1 MLIDKWRHQTS
12 WTMQPIRSL
21 TSSQPKERDYQ
32 PEESS
37 GSQGSEEVQ
46 QSMASPK
53 YEPFAPLTLG
63 VTVLA
68 GLAVIAAVHF
78 ARPLL
83 VPIVIGVLISYV
95 LEPLVAWLIGRGVPR
110 AISASVVFVLMLT
123 AVGATAY
130 GVRQQ
135 AGEFANTLPGA
146 ARDLRRAIQEWK
158 GNGPGALDQVQ
169 RAADELQQASMLA
182 AARPVRRT
190 PQESRPF
197 DVAGYLWSTSA
208 AAWTWAADS
217 VVVLFLSY
225 YLLLAGDL
233 FRRKLFEIA
242 GPTLSDKKKTLGI
255 LNDVSAQISSF
266 LFIRAVISAFVA
278 VATGLALWAAGLAQP
293 AVWGLVAGVL
303 NVIPY
308 VGPIVVAS
316 ALGVVAFLQFHSMT
330 MASLVVGLTT
340 LVACIEAYVITPWLT
355 SRTAEMNPVAVF
367 VGLAFW
373 GWLWGLP
380 GLLLAPALMMILKA
394 VCDQVEG
401 LKPVAALL
409 KA

>member
-1 MLIDKWRHQTS
+1 MLIHMSRQTS

-37 GSQGSEEVQ
+37 GSQRSEEVQ
-46 QSMASPK
+46 QSMASPT

-158 GNGPGALDQVQ
+158 GNGPGPLDQVQ
-169 RAADELQQASMLA
+169 RAADELQQASMPA
-182 AARPVRRT
+182 AAKPVRRT

-197 DVAGYLWSTSA
+197 DVAGCLLSTSA
-208 AAWTWAADS
+208 AALTGGADS

-266 LFIRAVISAFVA
+266 LFIRAVISVFVA

-293 AVWGLVAGVL
+293 AVWGLSAG
-303 NVIPY
+303 
-308 VGPIVVAS
+308 A
-316 ALGVVAFLQFHSMT
+316 
-330 MASLVVGLTT
+330 
-340 LVACIEAYVITPWLT
+340 
-355 SRTAEMNPVAVF
+355 
-367 VGLAFW
+367 
-373 GWLWGLP
+373 
-380 GLLLAPALMMILKA
+380 
-394 VCDQVEG
+394 
-401 LKPVAALL
+401 
-409 KA
+409 

>member
-1 MLIDKWRHQTS
+1 
-12 WTMQPIRSL
+12 MQPIRSL
-21 TSSQPKERDYQ
+21 VPVDGTTSKDTSITARSQL
-32 PEESS
+32 EESGYQQES
-37 GSQGSEEVQ
+37 SASERSEEAQ
-46 QSMASPK
+46 QSMARPK
-53 YEPFAPLTLG
+53 YESYGPLTLG

-68 GLAVIAAVHF
+68 GLALIAAVHF

-95 LEPLVAWLIGRGVPR
+95 LEPLVAWLVDRGLPR
-110 AISASVVFVLMLT
+110 AISASIVFVLMLT
-123 AVGATAY
+123 AVGLTAY
-130 GVRQQ
+130 SVRRQ
-135 AGEFANTLPGA
+135 ASDLVNTLPGA

-169 RAADELQQASMLA
+169 RAADELQQASMPA

-208 AAWTWAADS
+208 AAWRWAADS

-242 GPTLSDKKKTLGI
+242 GPTLSDKKRTLGI

-278 VATGLALWAAGLAQP
+278 VGTGLALWAAGLAQP

-316 ALGVVAFLQFHSMT
+316 ALGVVAFLQFDSMT

-340 LVACIEAYVITPWLT
+340 LVACVEAYVITPWLT

-394 VCDQVEG
+394 VCDHVES

>member
-1 MLIDKWRHQTS
+1 MLIDMSRQTS

-21 TSSQPKERDYQ
+21 TRSQPMERDYQ

-46 QSMASPK
+46 QSIARPK
-53 YEPFAPLTLG
+53 YESFAPLTLG

-68 GLAVIAAVHF
+68 GLAVIAAVHL

-83 VPIVIGVLISYV
+83 GAIVIGVLISYV

-123 AVGATAY
+123 AAGATAY
-130 GVRQQ
+130 GVRRQ
-135 AGEFANTLPGA
+135 AGELVNTLPGA
-146 ARDLRRAIQEWK
+146 ARDLRRAIQAWK

-169 RAADELQQASMLA
+169 RAADELQQASMPA

-197 DVAGYLWSTSA
+197 DVAGYLWSTSS
-208 AAWTWAADS
+208 AAWTWAADG

-242 GPTLSDKKKTLGI
+242 GPSRSGQKKKVGCPK
-255 LNDVSAQISSF
+255 DG
-266 LFIRAVISAFVA
+266 R
-278 VATGLALWAAGLAQP
+278 G
-293 AVWGLVAGVL
+293 GV
-303 NVIPY
+303 
-308 VGPIVVAS
+308 
-316 ALGVVAFLQFHSMT
+316 
-330 MASLVVGLTT
+330 
-340 LVACIEAYVITPWLT
+340 
-355 SRTAEMNPVAVF
+355 
-367 VGLAFW
+367 
-373 GWLWGLP
+373 
-380 GLLLAPALMMILKA
+380 
-394 VCDQVEG
+394 
-401 LKPVAALL
+401 
-409 KA
+409 

>member
-1 MLIDKWRHQTS
+1 
-12 WTMQPIRSL
+12 MQITQAPAV
-21 TSSQPKERDYQ
+21 RD
-32 PEESS
+32 
-37 GSQGSEEVQ
+37 GSQEVEQ
-46 QSMASPK
+46 TAHSTK
-53 YEPFAPLTLG
+53 EWFRPLTAG

-68 GLAVIAAVHF
+68 GLSVVAAVHF

-95 LEPLVAWLIGRGVPR
+95 LEPLVAWLIGKGVPR

-123 AVGATAY
+123 AVGVTAY

-135 AGEFANTLPGA
+135 ASEFVNTLPGA
-146 ARDLRRAIQEWK
+146 ARELRRAIQEWK

-169 RAADELQQASMLA
+169 RAADELQQASIPNV
-182 AARPVRRT
+182 ARPIRRA
-190 PQESRPF
+190 PPDSRPF
-197 DVAGYLWSTSA
+197 DVAGYLWSTST
-208 AAWTWAADS
+208 AAWSWAADG

-293 AVWGLVAGVL
+293 AIWGMVAGIL

-308 VGPIVVAS
+308 VGPIVVAA
-316 ALGVVAFLQFHSMT
+316 ALGVAAFLQFHSLA
-330 MASLVVGLTT
+330 MAFLIVGLAT
-340 LVACIEAYVITPWLT
+340 LVACAEAYAVTPWLT

-380 GLLLAPALMMILKA
+380 GLLLAPALMMIRTA
-394 VCDQVEG
+394 VCDHVEG
-401 LKPVAALL
+401 LQPVAALL

>member
-1 MLIDKWRHQTS
+1 
-12 WTMQPIRSL
+12 
-21 TSSQPKERDYQ
+21 
-32 PEESS
+32 
-37 GSQGSEEVQ
+37 
-46 QSMASPK
+46 MASPT

-130 GVRQQ
+130 GVRRQ
-135 AGEFANTLPGA
+135 AGELVNTLPGA

-158 GNGPGALDQVQ
+158 GNGPGAINQVQ
-169 RAADELQQASMLA
+169 RAADELQQASMPA

-197 DVAGYLWSTSA
+197 DVAGYLWSTSS

-293 AVWGLVAGVL
+293 AVWGLVAGIL

-355 SRTAEMNPVAVF
+355 SRAAEMNPVAVF